1 MLIDQRNAP
10 RQALGLSSSLSKSGR
25 WQKQTSSNEQK
36 PPLHTASIDHTA
48 TTGAAGQE
56 AADRAYLIHQA
67 LVRHMIPKQLAAFGC
82 GYVAT
87 ALAANLIPQ
96 GVSFTGTTRS
106 SQGAES
112 LRNRGIR
119 PVIWPGEDIR
129 LEPRAAWLISVPPDE
144 DGCPVFR
151 SFGGRADETSWIGYL
166 STTGVYGDLNGGW
179 AFEDTPLAPKS
190 PEAVNR
196 VAAETQWRS
205 VGAHVFRLPGIYGPG
220 RSALDRINDPQTRR
234 IMKAGQVFSRI
245 HRDDIVSALEAS
257 LSRPSPGS
265 VYNVCD
271 DEPAPADEVLSH
283 AAALTRRPPP
293 PAIAFEEAS
302 LSPAARRFYAECKR
316 VSNAKLKAELGWRP
330 LYPDYRSGLAA
341 CLSITTEKD
350 QDTTGPNGRPG
361 SPAAETSP
369 APKPL

>member
-1 MLIDQRNAP
+1 
-10 RQALGLSSSLSKSGR
+10 
-25 WQKQTSSNEQK
+25 
-36 PPLHTASIDHTA
+36 
-48 TTGAAGQE
+48 
-56 AADRAYLIHQA
+56 
-67 LVRHMIPKQLAAFGC
+67 MIPKQLAAFGC

-129 LEPRAAWLISVPPDE
+129 LEPGAAWLISVPPDE

-271 DEPAPADEVLSH
+271 DEPAPADEVLSGNRF
-283 AAALTRRPPP
+283 RRGQS
-293 PAIAFEEAS
+293 IA
-302 LSPAARRFYAECKR
+302 
-316 VSNAKLKAELGWRP
+316 
-330 LYPDYRSGLAA
+330 
-341 CLSITTEKD
+341 
-350 QDTTGPNGRPG
+350 G
-361 SPAAETSP
+361 SPTLLCGMQARIECQT
-369 APKPL
+369 KG